1 MKNDWANL
9 INVASESVG
18 TKSIFVSDD
27 FFAPVSR
34 MLQDSAPVFIE
45 DKYDDNGKW
54 MDGWES
60 RRRRDGKNDY
70 CILKLGAKSIISGFD
85 VDTSH
90 FTGNFAPAV
99 YIMGAN
105 LNIEDDEIIQRDED
119 IKWIDL
125 SKVHTLE
132 KDSQNIIHAIEKK
145 EVTHLKI
152 SILPDGGIAR
162 FRAYG
167 QISFDDCLYEK
178 NDINVLSINTGAR
191 VIKANNEH
199 FGFLRNILF
208 DHKPKGMMDGWET
221 RRRREPGNDWGLIEL
236 SRPAI
241 IDNIIV
247 DTSFFKGNF
256 PASISICSDYIEK
269 TTDEAVVSQSMFWDH
284 LMDKKKLKM
293 NALHNFSNKELEHN
307 NKITHIR
314 VNIFPDGG
322 IARLKL
328 IGRFIKDG

>member
-1 MKNDWANL
+1 MENNFNHL
-9 INVASESVG
+9 INVASENIG

-27 FFAPVSR
+27 FFAPISR
-34 MLQDSAPVFIE
+34 MLQDSNPVFIE

-60 RRRRDGKNDY
+60 KRRRDGKNDY

-99 YIMGAN
+99 YVMGAN
-105 LNIEDDEIIQRDED
+105 LKDIKDDEIIKRDED

-125 SKVHTLE
+125 SDVQTLE
-132 KDSQNIIHAIEKK
+132 KDSHNIFNAKNMQ

-167 QISFDDCLYEK
+167 QISFDDLLYEK
-178 NDINVLSINTGAR
+178 TDINVLSINTGAR
-191 VIKANNEH
+191 VIKASDEH
-199 FGFLRNILF
+199 FGALKNIMF
-208 DHKPKGMMDGWET
+208 EHKPLGMMDGWET
-221 RRRREPGNDWGLIEL
+221 KRRREPGNDWGLIEL
-236 SRPAI
+236 ARPAL

-256 PASISICSDYIEK
+256 PDSLSICSSYIEK

-293 NALHNFSNKELEHN
+293 NTLHSFKNKELMHN
-307 NKITHIR
+307 KKITHIR
-314 VNIFPDGG
+314 VNMFPDGG

-328 IGRFIKDG
+328 IGRFVK